1 MTTPEEIRD
10 DPKNPD
16 NVHLSDHTGLFLD
29 FKPAMERY
37 MTSLGVDKL
46 AARSG
51 LKRKAVNTIVPVV
64 SNSSVDEA
72 MLAIDLGCSLCE
84 TAIRVHSGETN
95 SDSGYRS
102 RTVLSSRYE
111 IFSQTD

>member
-1 MTTPEEIRD
+1 MTTPEEIK

-37 MTSLGVDKL
+37 MASLGVDKL

-51 LKRKAVNTIVPVV
+51 LKRKAANTIVPVV

-72 MLAIDLGCSLCE
+72 MLAIDLRCPLYE
-84 TAIRVHSGETN
+84 TAIRMHSGETN
-95 SDSGYRS
+95 SDSGY
-102 RTVLSSRYE
+102 
-111 IFSQTD
+111 

>member
-37 MTSLGVDKL
+37 MASLGVDKL

-64 SNSSVDEA
+64 SNSSVDET
-72 MLAIDLGCSLCE
+72 MWLLI
-84 TAIRVHSGETN
+84 
-95 SDSGYRS
+95 
-102 RTVLSSRYE
+102 
-111 IFSQTD
+111 